1 MTVKNIAISLLVTF
15 LSLPSFA
22 QQYRIAA
29 CDWMMLKRQN
39 IGEFALA
46 RELGADGVEMDMG
59 ALGKRVLFD
68 NQLRDSVQ
76 AAKFR
81 HFSDSLHVTV
91 ASVAMSGFF
100 AQSLIARD
108 NYQDLF
114 ADCLRTMR
122 MFGCKVA
129 FLPLGG
135 CGEGWKRPGS
145 EHDELVRRLRVI
157 GSMAQKNGVIVGI
170 RTALDAKAA
179 RRLLK
184 EIGSDGIKIYYS
196 FQDAIDNG
204 RDICKELRCLGRRRI
219 VQIHASNTD
228 GVLLKDDPAVDLVAI
243 KRTLDKL
250 RWSGWLVVERSRDV
264 KRVRDVKYNFGE
276 NIAYLKRIFQSEPAP
291 TTLK

>member
-1 MTVKNIAISLLVTF
+1 
-15 LSLPSFA
+15 
-22 QQYRIAA
+22 
-29 CDWMMLKRQN
+29 ML
-39 IGEFALA
+39 
-46 RELGADGVEMDMG
+46 
-59 ALGKRVLFD
+59 
-68 NQLRDSVQ
+68 
-76 AAKFR
+76 
-81 HFSDSLHVTV
+81 
-91 ASVAMSGFF
+91 
-100 AQSLIARD
+100 
-108 NYQDLF
+108 
-114 ADCLRTMR
+114 
-122 MFGCKVA
+122 
-129 FLPLGG
+129 
-135 CGEGWKRPGS
+135 RP
-145 EHDELVRRLRVI
+145 
-157 GSMAQKNGVIVGI
+157 
-170 RTALDAKAA
+170 